1 MLSLLTSFKNLQSRL
16 ITSNAASLSAKSPL
30 PTYHSSQST
39 LFDDLT
45 ETEKQAALVKLQK
58 LASAQPQPGT
68 TLPTKTSRRTRFN
81 IKTCA
86 MVFLG
91 LGFIIFAVIASV
103 ALAIDTDKDPDLV
116 AKLRM
121 ANTNLDRL
129 KLLPDDSDWFF
140 DFTKQDVS
148 ADLIPDSTCPLWS
161 WRRPASYIT

>member
-1 MLSLLTSFKNLQSRL
+1 MLSLPTSLKNLLSRL
-16 ITSNAASLSAKSPL
+16 NYSGAPSPSTKSPL

-39 LFDDLT
+39 LFDDLP
-45 ETEKQAALVKLQK
+45 EAEKQAALVKLRK

-68 TLPTKTSRRTRFN
+68 TAPTESFRRTRFN

-91 LGFIIFAVIASV
+91 LGFIVFAVIASV

-148 ADLIPDSTCPLWS
+148 TMPP
-161 WRRPASYIT
+161 